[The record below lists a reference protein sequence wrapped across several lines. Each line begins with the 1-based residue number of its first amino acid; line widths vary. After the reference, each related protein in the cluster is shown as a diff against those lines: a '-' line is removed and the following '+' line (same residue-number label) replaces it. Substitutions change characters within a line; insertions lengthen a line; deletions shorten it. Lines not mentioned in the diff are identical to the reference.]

1 MDVRGPDRLPDERKR
16 RLTAERKQEKRR
28 MDSNQGSITT
38 DLVVYAVI
46 LLLACAQVFVLRGH
60 LLPMLVVAAIQAYL
74 AVMFF
79 MHLRT
84 EKSTLRLA
92 LIPVTLFV
100 LVMMNMVWADSY
112 RLMHMKPFA
121 K

>member
-1 MDVRGPDRLPDERKR
+1 MSADTNA
-16 RLTAERKQEKRR
+16 TASLK
-28 MDSNQGSITT
+28 T
-38 DLVVYAVI
+38 DLMVYLGILVLAGIQIFVAYHSPGVI
-46 LLLACAQVFVLRGH
+46 R
-60 LLPMLVVAAIQAYL
+60 MLVIAAIQAFF

-79 MHLRT
+79 MHLRD

-92 LIPVTLFV
+92 LIPATLFV

-112 RLMHMKPFA
+112 RLIHLRPFA

>member
-1 MDVRGPDRLPDERKR
+1 MS
-16 RLTAERKQEKRR
+16 AE
-28 MDSNQGSITT
+28 SNAAGSLKT
-38 DLVVYAVI
+38 DLMVYVGILALAGVQIFLAYHSPGVI
-46 LLLACAQVFVLRGH
+46 R
-60 LLPMLVVAAIQAYL
+60 MLVVAAIQAYL

-79 MHLRT
+79 MHLRD

-92 LIPVTLFV
+92 LIPATLFV

-112 RLMHMKPFA
+112 RLIHLKPFA